1 MLVFGLIREDAFKIA
16 SVAAHDWSMMQDG
29 DIHLL
34 DLQRAKMRKNKVES
48 HRLLS
53 QQSLFDKSQNFYT
66 MSGMNLSMSL
76 VKRAMWL
83 TPSNKVSMRRLP
95 SVCQETMCRRL
106 ESRGPLL
113 LPHAWRCHCQ

>member
-66 MSGMNLSMSL
+66 MSDNDFIPCMSNLAFERIVLSKTIDFFGSL
-76 VKRAMWL
+76 PIRG
-83 TPSNKVSMRRLP
+83 
-95 SVCQETMCRRL
+95 
-106 ESRGPLL
+106 SREPG
-113 LPHAWRCHCQ
+113 

>member
-66 MSGMNLSMSL
+66 MSVIMFETARPHVRIGFWAFL
-76 VKRAMWL
+76 RIGAPL
-83 TPSNKVSMRRLP
+83 TLLTTAAGVA
-95 SVCQETMCRRL
+95 
-106 ESRGPLL
+106 LL
-113 LPHAWRCHCQ
+113 LVWS

>member
-1 MLVFGLIREDAFKIA
+1 MSEDAFKMA

-34 DLQRAKMRKNKVES
+34 NLQRAKIRKNKVEG

-66 MSGMNLSMSL
+66 MSGHLSGVTGSEDATASPM
-76 VKRAMWL
+76 K
-83 TPSNKVSMRRLP
+83 
-95 SVCQETMCRRL
+95 C
-106 ESRGPLL
+106 
-113 LPHAWRCHCQ
+113 